1 MKLYNSIFRFALALN
16 KHGLK
21 MPVMANTLFGP
32 HFSFSQHFEQRK
44 RSLLRFFV
52 WHTVLDDLSLDCMF
66 LYNRTMLSDKQSEHS
81 FSPTIVFKSGLC
93 NLKPCVT
100 IVSMQKVIYSYTSAF
115 ATSYAF

>member
-1 MKLYNSIFRFALALN
+1 
-16 KHGLK
+16 
-21 MPVMANTLFGP
+21 
-32 HFSFSQHFEQRK
+32 
-44 RSLLRFFV
+44 
-52 WHTVLDDLSLDCMF
+52 MF